1 MASNYEKIREAN
13 IKEYGEGTRHL
24 SFLGRLYTDRTHF
37 IFELLQNA
45 EDAGATKIL
54 FELFKDRLEVKHD
67 GRPFTEPDVRGVCGV
82 GEGKKAEDLT
92 QIGKFGIG
100 FKSVYAYTSKPQVHT
115 GDESF
120 RIENYVRPFPVER
133 RSVGDSWT
141 TLFVFAFDADGIDPE
156 TACREIGAR
165 LRNLSARTLL
175 FLRKIKEIEY
185 RLADETSGVY
195 LREEVFRGP
204 GRQVTVIGQNNGEDE
219 DENWLVFEKAVS
231 VPDRDCSVKVEVGF
245 KLSTGAKDNTERIT
259 RTKDAPLVVYFPTEK
274 QTRFGFLIQGPYRT
288 TPSRDNIPKDDKW
301 NATLVEETAV
311 LLIEALLNLKEMG
324 LLTVTLLE
332 ALPIRMDDFS
342 EDSMF
347 FSIVSAVRDALMGQ
361 ELLPADD
368 GTLVAAESA
377 KLARGGELRNLL
389 DQANLGLLF
398 QATKITKWLSADI
411 TQDRT
416 PDLRSYVMNELD
428 VEEVT
433 PDGFARKLS
442 LEFLSSQTDEWFIR
456 FYTYL
461 SGQEAL
467 WRSPRR
473 AEDAGV
479 LRSKPI
485 LRLQDNKQETP
496 FDSDGTA
503 NAFLPPPEDSDFPV
517 VKRQIVDNEQAAEF
531 LRRLGLSEPDVFD
544 DIVERVLPKYA
555 RQDRS
560 SIAEHEHEMDIQK
573 IMRAMASDS
582 EAGKK
587 KVVRAARQTPFLRA
601 IDQSGNLSF
610 KRPGDVYT
618 NNAELRGYF
627 SSATDVWFLDET
639 SIGISSKFDTWVELG
654 VTRLPRRVQFRVES
668 SDGLPAGERK
678 YSTRAETIEN
688 YDLHGLAEFLQSL
701 QNTSNVE
708 EKKVSSRLL
717 WSYLVE
723 HLEANPHF
731 FKGRYH
737 WFHYTAHTKYIDSRM
752 LTRLRESVWIATQDG
767 SLERP
772 TDINVNQ
779 LYEEFAGCDELIEIL
794 GIEHRDEH
802 ESINEY
808 AKTIGFESADE
819 AHKMAKLAKIIRDSG
834 KSPDDL
840 ISQFAPTDLECRP
853 NFPNK
858 PSVNPEQ
865 RRKRLVNQIK
875 LEPQKEYEVK
885 NRSVRTSRGDID
897 TESVLRSW
905 YTNDNGQ
912 MVCQICKEEMPFKKR
927 NMEYYFEAV
936 EALSG
941 EHFTQEN
948 GAQYLALCPLC
959 AARFQEFVKH
969 DEAAM
974 VTLKNALMNSE
985 NDEISIQL
993 GDINKSIRFVER
1005 HIQDMKTIMNNQ
1017 K

>member
-82 GEGKKAEDLT
+82 GEDTKAEDLT

-195 LREEVFRGP
+195 RREEVFRGP
-204 GRQVTVIGQNNGEDE
+204 GRQVAVIGQNNGEDE

-259 RTKDAPLVVYFPTEK
+259 QTKDAPLVVYFPTEK

-368 GTLVAAESA
+368 GTFVAAESA

-654 VTRLPRRVQFRVES
+654 VTRLPRRVQFP
-668 SDGLPAGERK
+668 DGLPAGERK
-678 YSTRAETIEN
+678 YSTRREKIEN

-737 WFHYTAHTKYIDSRM
+737 WFYYTAHTKYIDSRM
-752 LTRLRESVWIATQDG
+752 LTRLREAKWVPTNDDG
-767 SLERP
+767 IQRP
-772 TDINVNQ
+772 GETTTNQ
-779 LYEEFAGCDELIEIL
+779 LIDECLGFNELIDIL
-794 GIEHRDEH
+794 GIQRETDDSYLPEEQTRRDHARELDVSLEDIELLRQH
-802 ESINEY
+802 PE
-808 AKTIGFESADE
+808 KFEKWKADISA
-819 AHKMAKLAKIIRDSG
+819 
-834 KSPDDL
+834 
-840 ISQFAPTDLECRP
+840 Q
-853 NFPNK
+853 NQK
-858 PSVNPEQ
+858 PAVPERASSNPE
-865 RRKRLVNQIK
+865 RRRERLAEQLSNT
-875 LEPQKEYEVK
+875 PDKEYEK
-885 NRSVRTSRGDID
+885 RDRSVRTSRGEVDPALW
-897 TESVLRSW
+897 LRNQ
-905 YTNDNGQ
+905 YKNDAGQ
-912 MVCQICKEEMPFKKR
+912 MICQVCKGEMPFTKR
-927 NMEYYFEAV
+927 DGEHYFEAV
-936 EALSG
+936 EALSRDHFPG
-941 EHFTQEN
+941 EHE
-948 GAQYLALCPLC
+948 AQFLALCPLC
-959 AARFQEFVKH
+959 AAMYKEFVKQ
-969 DEAAM
+969 DEGAM
-974 VTLKNALMNSE
+974 VGLKSALMNTDDLE
-985 NDEISIQL
+985 VPLHL
-993 GDINKSIRFVER
+993 GELDTSIRFVER
-1005 HIQDMKTIMNNQ
+1005 HCHDIKTILDEQ
-1017 K
+1017 E

>member
-45 EDAGATKIL
+45 EDAGAAKIL
-54 FELFKDRLEVKHD
+54 FELFNDRLEVKHD

-82 GEGKKAEDLT
+82 GEGTKAEDLT

-120 RIENYVRPFPVER
+120 RIENYVRPFPVDR

-195 LREEVFRGP
+195 LREEVSRGP

-219 DENWLVFEKAVS
+219 DENWLVFEKEVS

-245 KLSTGAKDNTERIT
+245 MLSTGAKDNTERIT

-311 LLIEALLNLKEMG
+311 LLIEALLNLTEMG

-332 ALPIRMDDFS
+332 ALPIRTDDFP

-361 ELLPADD
+361 ELLPAED
-368 GTLVAAESA
+368 GTFVAAESA
-377 KLARGGELRNLL
+377 KLARGGELRSLL

-416 PDLRSYVMNELD
+416 PDLRSYVMNELG

-442 LEFLSSQTDEWFIR
+442 LVFLSSQTDEWFIK

-461 SGQEAL
+461 SRQEAL
-467 WRSPRR
+467 WRSPRW
-473 AEDAGV
+473 AGDNLEGV

-485 LRLQDNKQETP
+485 LRLQDGSHRKP
-496 FDSDGTA
+496 FRSDGTL
-503 NAFLPPPEDSDFPV
+503 NAFLPPPEDTDFPV
-517 VKRQIVDNEQAAEF
+517 VKREIVGNAQVGDF
-531 LRRLGLSEPDVFD
+531 LKRLGLSEPDVFD
-544 DIVERVLPKYA
+544 DIVERVLPKYT
-555 RQDRS
+555 RSDGPPILQD
-560 SIAEHEHEMDIQK
+560 EHAADIQK
-573 IMRAMASDS
+573 ILRAMSSDS

-587 KVVRAARQTPFLRA
+587 KVIRSARQTPCLRA
-601 IDQSGNLSF
+601 MDQSGNVSF

-618 NNAELRGYF
+618 NNDELRRYF
-627 SSATDVWFLDET
+627 SSTVDVWFIDET
-639 SIGISSKFDTWVELG
+639 SIDLSSEFDIWVELG
-654 VTRLPRRVQFRVES
+654 VTRLPRRVQF
-668 SDGLPAGERK
+668 SDGLPAGERN
-678 YSTRAETIEN
+678 YSTRGETIEN
-688 YDLHGLAEFLQSL
+688 YDLHGLAEFLESL
-701 QNTSNVE
+701 QNISDVE
-708 EKKVSSRLL
+708 EQIELSRLL
-717 WSYLVE
+717 WSYLEE
-723 HLEANPHF
+723 HLVANPHF
-731 FKGRYH
+731 FKGNYR
-737 WFHYTAHTKYIDSRM
+737 WFYYSSRSKLFDCLA
-752 LTRLRESVWIATQDG
+752 LTRLREARWVPTKDDG
-767 SLERP
+767 IQSPGE
-772 TDINVNQ
+772 TTTIQ
-779 LYEEFAGCDELIEIL
+779 LIDDCLGCNELIDIL
-794 GIEHRDEH
+794 GIQRGSNDSSLPEEQTRRDHARELGV
-802 ESINEY
+802 S
-808 AKTIGFESADE
+808 
-819 AHKMAKLAKIIRDSG
+819 
-834 KSPDDL
+834 
-840 ISQFAPTDLECRP
+840 LEDIELLRQ
-853 NFPNK
+853 
-858 PSVNPEQ
+858 NPEKFEKWKADISAQ
-865 RRKRLVNQIK
+865 KQKPAFPERASSNPERRRERLSEQLSNT
-875 LEPQKEYEVK
+875 PDKEYEK
-885 NRSVRTSRGDID
+885 RDRSVRTSRGEVDPALW
-897 TESVLRSW
+897 LRNQ
-905 YTNDNGQ
+905 YKNDAGQ
-912 MVCQICKEEMPFKKR
+912 MICQVCKEEMPFTKR
-927 NMEYYFEAV
+927 DGEHYFEAV
-936 EALSG
+936 EALSRDHFSG
-941 EHFTQEN
+941 EHE
-948 GAQYLALCPLC
+948 AQFLALCPLC
-959 AARFQEFVKH
+959 AAMYKEFVKL
-969 DEAAM
+969 DDGAM
-974 VTLKNALMNSE
+974 ADLKSALMSTDDLE
-985 NDEISIQL
+985 VPIHL
-993 GDINKSIRFVER
+993 GELDTSIRFVER
-1005 HIQDMKTIMNNQ
+1005 HCHDVKTILKQ
-1017 K
+1017 QE

>member
-82 GEGKKAEDLT
+82 GEGTKAEDLT

-368 GTLVAAESA
+368 GTFVAAESA

-654 VTRLPRRVQFRVES
+654 VTRLPRRVQFP
-668 SDGLPAGERK
+668 DGLPAGERK
-678 YSTRAETIEN
+678 YSTRREKIEN

-737 WFHYTAHTKYIDSRM
+737 WFYYTAHTKYIDSRM
-752 LTRLRESVWIATQDG
+752 LTRLREAKWVPTNDDG
-767 SLERP
+767 IQRP
-772 TDINVNQ
+772 GETTTNQ
-779 LYEEFAGCDELIEIL
+779 LIDECLGFNELIDIL
-794 GIEHRDEH
+794 GIQRETDDSYLPEEQTRRDHARELDVSLEDIELLRQH
-802 ESINEY
+802 PE
-808 AKTIGFESADE
+808 KFEKWKADISA
-819 AHKMAKLAKIIRDSG
+819 
-834 KSPDDL
+834 
-840 ISQFAPTDLECRP
+840 Q
-853 NFPNK
+853 NQK
-858 PSVNPEQ
+858 PAVPERASSNPE
-865 RRKRLVNQIK
+865 RRRERLAEQLSNT
-875 LEPQKEYEVK
+875 PDKEYEK
-885 NRSVRTSRGDID
+885 RDRSVRTSRGEVDPALW
-897 TESVLRSW
+897 LRNQ
-905 YTNDNGQ
+905 YKNDAGQ
-912 MVCQICKEEMPFKKR
+912 MICQVCKGEMPFTKR
-927 NMEYYFEAV
+927 DGEHYFEAV
-936 EALSG
+936 EALSRDHFPG
-941 EHFTQEN
+941 EHE
-948 GAQYLALCPLC
+948 AQFLALCPLC
-959 AARFQEFVKH
+959 AAMYKEFVKQ
-969 DEAAM
+969 DEGAM
-974 VTLKNALMNSE
+974 VGLKSALMNTDDLE
-985 NDEISIQL
+985 VPLHL
-993 GDINKSIRFVER
+993 GELDTSIRFVER
-1005 HIQDMKTIMNNQ
+1005 HCHDIKTILDEQ
-1017 K
+1017 E